1 MKQDLSTIRG
11 MKIPGYCPQFF
22 FKGYRS
28 CTNHHGQG
36 GTLLTPKSVTIHVEH
51 QSSTLLGDTKSTQ
64 SGGESSEDDKRDS
77 EDKVRDKGE
86 SGEDEV
92 RDKGESGEDE
102 GRVMFGKIKH
112 HVSLRFFFSKSKS
125 LLISSHHSILVSYRH
140 LHFSYIFTFAFSSH
154 LHQDHWPLG

>member
-1 MKQDLSTIRG
+1 M
-11 MKIPGYCPQFF
+11 
-22 FKGYRS
+22 
-28 CTNHHGQG
+28 
-36 GTLLTPKSVTIHVEH
+36 LLTPKSVTIHVEH

-64 SGGESSEDDKRDS
+64 SGGESSEDDGSDEGETSEDDMRDKGEGSEDDVRDKGEGS

-92 RDKGESGEDE
+92 RDKRESGEDE
-102 GRVMFGKIKH
+102 GRVMWQVFGKIKH
-112 HVSLRFFFSKSKS
+112 HVSLRFFFSKSES